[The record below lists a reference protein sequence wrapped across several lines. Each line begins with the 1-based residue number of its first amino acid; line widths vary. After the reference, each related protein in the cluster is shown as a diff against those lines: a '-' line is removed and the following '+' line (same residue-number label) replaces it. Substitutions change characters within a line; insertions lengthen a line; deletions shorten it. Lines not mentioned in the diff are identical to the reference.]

1 MIELAAGA
9 LAQSSGVEGAIV
21 GPAGIPVAFAVG
33 LVSSFSPC
41 VLPLLPG
48 YLSYMSGVSGEDL
61 RAGAGKRRVLGA
73 TLLFVLGFALVF
85 TALGA
90 TASAVGTFLVRNLR
104 TLNYFAGGLVVL
116 MGLVFLSGLA
126 VRRFQRWVER
136 GGLAAAVGRIGLRV
150 ASLFQREWR
159 PGGQPRSGIGGA
171 LPLGAA
177 FAVGWTP
184 CVGPGLA
191 TILTL
196 SATEGSVVR
205 GSALLFAFSLG
216 LGIPF
221 VLGGLAFRKALG
233 ASRWLRRHNAI
244 LMGIGGM
251 LLLAIGVLL
260 VTNQWEQILA
270 PLRRSIVR
278 FTPPI

>member
-1 MIELAAGA
+1 MPLAAA
-9 LAQSSGVEGAIV
+9 LAQSSGVEGAIA

-33 LVSSFSPC
+33 VVSFFSPC
-41 VLPLLPG
+41 ILPLLPG

-61 RAGAGKRRVLGA
+61 HAGHGRRRVLGA

-85 TALGA
+85 TGLGA
-90 TASAVGTFLVRNLR
+90 TASAAGTFLVRNLK
-104 TLNYFAGGLVVL
+104 TLNVVAGAFVIL
-116 MGLVFLSGLA
+116 MGLVFLSGLG
-126 VRRFQRWVER
+126 VRRFRAWSER
-136 GGLAAAVGRIGLRV
+136 GGLLAPAGRGGLRF
-150 ASLFQREWR
+150 AGFFQREWK
-159 PGGQPRSGIGGA
+159 PTVQPESGIRGA

-177 FAVGWTP
+177 FAFGWTP

-216 LGIPF
+216 FGIPF
-221 VLGGLAFRKALG
+221 VLAGLAFRRAVG
-233 ASRWLRRHNAI
+233 ASKWLRRHHAL
-244 LMGIGGM
+244 LMAIGGTF
-251 LLLAIGVLL
+251 LLAIGVLL
-260 VTNQWEQILA
+260 VTDQWERLLA